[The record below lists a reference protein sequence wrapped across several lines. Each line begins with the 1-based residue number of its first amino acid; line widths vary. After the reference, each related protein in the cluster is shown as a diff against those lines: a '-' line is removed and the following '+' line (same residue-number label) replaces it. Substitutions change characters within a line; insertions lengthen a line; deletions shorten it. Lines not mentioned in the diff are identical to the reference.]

1 MELSRPALIQLIRYG
16 VVGLLTNLA
25 GYLIYLVV
33 TWAWLEPKLAVTLLY
48 PVGVIAGYFGHARYS
63 FAYQGRTR
71 TGLARYLLAHAIGYG
86 TNIAL
91 LYVLTDL
98 LGLPHQAVQMVAI
111 VVVAGVL
118 FMLFKFF
125 VFPSVRGDNGA

>member
-25 GYLIYLVV
+25 GYLVYLLV

-63 FAYQGRTR
+63 FAYRGRTR
-71 TGLARYLLAHAIGYG
+71 TGLARYLLAHVVGYG

-118 FMLFKFF
+118 FMLFRFF

>member
-25 GYLIYLVV
+25 GYLIYLLV

-63 FAYQGRTR
+63 FAYQGRTPA
-71 TGLARYLLAHAIGYG
+71 GLARYLLAHAMGYG

-98 LGLPHQAVQMVAI
+98 LGLPHQAVQIVAI

-125 VFPSVRGDNGA
+125 VFPPARGGTGA